1 MLYIHKINYNS
12 YTSRNYTRPH
22 SGVELGSEPGE
33 GQTEDYKANVTHHW
47 GIAVENKLKII

>member
-33 GQTEDYKANVTHHW
+33 GQTEDYKANVTHTTGELQLRTNW
-47 GIAVENKLKII
+47 K